1 MAKEDWIRSGVD
13 HLSFGERLGDLI
25 CNANITQAQL
35 EAATGVKQSA
45 ISEYINGRSNGSS
58 RAPDCGTVIALAK
71 YFSVSTDYLLG
82 LSDISSIDPNLQSAK
97 QFTGLSEKSV
107 GLLHWFHQW
116 GISNDV
122 SSVIDILLSDSR
134 FINLDQQKK
143 RNYRPI
149 INLLYF
155 FFNYSSSSVT
165 KKQIYM
171 NGETRDCDNSR
182 FISDQAIMLD
192 DTIIENAVLME
203 IQQALMNLKRTQKEE
218 QKEAQ
223 KNHGNH

>member
-1 MAKEDWIRSGVD
+1 MRREDWIRSGVD
-13 HLSFGERLGDLI
+13 HVSFGERLGDLI
-25 CNANITQAQL
+25 SNANITQAQL

-45 ISEYINGRSNGSS
+45 ISEYINGRSNGSF

-107 GLLHWFHQW
+107 GLLHWFHQL
-116 GISNDV
+116 GDENA
-122 SSVIDILLSDSR
+122 SSIIDALLLDSR

-143 RNYRPI
+143 RSYRSI
-149 INLLYF
+149 IDLLYF

-165 KKQIYM
+165 KKQVYM
-171 NGETRDCDNSR
+171 NGETRDCDHSR
-182 FISDQAIMLD
+182 FISDRAIMLD

-203 IQQALMNLKRTQKEE
+203 IQQALMNLKLTQKEE